1 MNIEISDKK
10 YWKRLSYDDGLLY
23 VSLLVIDGKDDWR
36 LFKNGNER
44 HRAGNHYNTSGMQ
57 EYLIPTMMDSDLTSV
72 TGDDLWIIPVR
83 DNIRLELCD
92 RGYWKDMGYLDGLLY
107 CSLLSID
114 GVGDWRMVERW
125 EYEKHDMYYLSGLA
139 VSEMWIVGDNDEEKG
154 YYKWKK
160 LIKRVIPVRDV

>member
-44 HRAGNHYNTSGMQ
+44 HRAGNRYNTSGIP
-57 EYLIPTMMDSDLTSV
+57 EYLIPTLVDSDLI
-72 TGDDLWIIPVR
+72 GDDLWIIPVR
-83 DNIRLELCD
+83 DDIRLEVSD